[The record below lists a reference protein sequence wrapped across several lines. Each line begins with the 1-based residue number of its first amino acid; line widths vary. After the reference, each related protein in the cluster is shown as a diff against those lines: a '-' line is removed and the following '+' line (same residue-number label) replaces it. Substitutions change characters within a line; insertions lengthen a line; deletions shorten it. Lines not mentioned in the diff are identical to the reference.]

1 MAKEFKRTGRDQS
14 FLLPPDVRD
23 WLSGEHLVWF
33 VIDVLDQ
40 LDTSGFEAS
49 AKLGGAGRA
58 AYEPRM
64 LLGVLLYGYACGQR
78 SSRQLERL
86 CEVDVAFRVLT
97 GNQVP
102 DHTTLA
108 RFRAR
113 HDAAM
118 ADLFAQVL
126 LVCARAGLG
135 RLGVVAID
143 GTKIAANASLGAN
156 AEEDTL
162 RQMAEQIL
170 GEAAD
175 TDAAEDALF
184 GDQRGDELPAGWR
197 DRCGRRDRIKK
208 ALDDL
213 SAEREQRQAAQQ
225 SERVATA
232 ERRVAGI
239 EATLAAQRREVAA
252 ANQARA
258 ERAAAGTPV
267 GGPRSVPV
275 EEHTKVRRVRARL
288 DRAQAKLDA
297 ERATPR
303 PLPPRER
310 AQSRMTTRNTTDPD
324 SRLMPTRNGWLQGFN
339 AQLAVTD
346 DQIILATALT
356 TQTGDD
362 HQFVPMMTAAVHAAA
377 TLGRGPRRTGPRR
390 DHRDRPGRRRLPLRG
405 HPHRPRPGPA
415 HRPRHRPGPARPS
428 RREPRH
434 RTPTPPRDP
443 GRGQR
448 PPAAH
453 PRRARQLQAQKRHH
467 RTPSTATS
475 KTASDCA
482 ASPDADSQPPAPNST
497 SPPPS
502 PTCSRSTA
510 SPPHNPRGGHPH
522 PREPPPPH
530 ASTPP
535 AQNRN
540 TLHSDPNRTATAGSA
555 TRNAP

>member
-1 MAKEFKRTGRDQS
+1 
-14 FLLPPDVRD
+14 
-23 WLSGEHLVWF
+23 
-33 VIDVLDQ
+33 
-40 LDTSGFEAS
+40 
-49 AKLGGAGRA
+49 
-58 AYEPRM
+58 M

-135 RLGVVAID
+135 RLGLVAID

-156 AEEDTL
+156 AEEDKL
-162 RQMAEQIL
+162 RQMAEQIV

-197 DRCGRRDRIKK
+197 DRSGRRDRIKK

-225 SERVATA
+225 SERVAKA

-275 EEHTKVRRVRARL
+275 EEHTKVRRVRARR

-310 AQSRMTTRNTTDPD
+310 AQSRMNTRNTTDPD

-377 TLGRGPRRTGPRR
+377 TLAAARGEPDPAETIGIVLA
-390 DHRDRPGRRRLPLRG
+390 DAGYHSEANLTA
-405 HPHRPRPGPA
+405 PGPDRLIA
-415 HRPRHRPGPARPS
+415 PGS
-428 RREPRH
+428 G
-434 RTPTPPRDP
+434 RD
-443 GRGQR
+443 QHAQ
-448 PPAAH
+448 AAE
-453 PRRARQLQAQKRHH
+453 
-467 RTPSTATS
+467 
-475 KTASDCA
+475 
-482 ASPDADSQPPAPNST
+482 
-497 SPPPS
+497 
-502 PTCSRSTA
+502 
-510 SPPHNPRGGHPH
+510 NPVTG
-522 PREPPPPH
+522 PPPPDATPVAANAHRLRTPDGH
-530 ASTPP
+530 ATYKRRSVTVEPVNGHLKDRIGLRRFSRRGLPAARAELDLAAAVANLLKVYRVTP
-535 AQNRN
+535 A
-540 TLHSDPNRTATAGSA
+540 
-555 TRNAP
+555 

>member
-1 MAKEFKRTGRDQS
+1 MAKEFKRTDRDQS

-23 WLSGEHLVWF
+23 WLPGEHLVWF
-33 VIDVLDQ
+33 VIDVIDQ
-40 LDTSGFEAS
+40 LDTARFEAS
-49 AKLGGAGRA
+49 AKLGGPGRA

-156 AEEDTL
+156 AEEDEL

-197 DRCGRRDRIKK
+197 DRSGRRDRIKK

-213 SAEREQRQAAQQ
+213 STEREQRQAAQQ
-225 SERVATA
+225 SERVAKA

-377 TLGRGPRRTGPRR
+377 TLAAARGEPDPAETIGIVLA
-390 DHRDRPGRRRLPLRG
+390 DAGYHSEANLTA
-405 HPHRPRPGPA
+405 PGPDRLTA
-415 HRPRHRPGPARPS
+415 PG
-428 RREPRH
+428 
-434 RTPTPPRDP
+434 TGRD
-443 GRGQR
+443 QHAQ
-448 PPAAH
+448 AAE
-453 PRRARQLQAQKRHH
+453 
-467 RTPSTATS
+467 
-475 KTASDCA
+475 
-482 ASPDADSQPPAPNST
+482 
-497 SPPPS
+497 
-502 PTCSRSTA
+502 
-510 SPPHNPRGGHPH
+510 NPVTG
-522 PREPPPPH
+522 PPPPDATPVAANAHRLRTPDGH
-530 ASTPP
+530 ATYKRRSVTVEPVNGHLKDRIGLRRFSRRGLPAAGAELDLAAAVANLLKVYRVTP
-535 AQNRN
+535 A
-540 TLHSDPNRTATAGSA
+540 
-555 TRNAP
+555 